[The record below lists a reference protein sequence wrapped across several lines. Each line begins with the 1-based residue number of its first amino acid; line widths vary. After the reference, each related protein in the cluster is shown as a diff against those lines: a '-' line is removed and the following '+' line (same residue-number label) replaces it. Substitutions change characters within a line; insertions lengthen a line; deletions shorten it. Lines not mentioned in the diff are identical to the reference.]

1 MKLLK
6 KIILTLMVVV
16 LCSGSVWAADFTFP
30 ANPGQALFNE
40 LVTEAGRL
48 TAYRSM
54 ASAEPGGLT
63 GFDVGVAITGVEVE
77 SALWSQFNVDE
88 STIAVPRLMVR
99 KGLPLNIDIGAFYA
113 NISDYDLTLQGAEIQ
128 WAILEG
134 TAATPAL
141 SLRGSYT
148 ELDAAG
154 EMEVKTTAADLV
166 VSKGFAMFT
175 PYAGVGTVAYEGK
188 YTGADS
194 DLQPGGLF
202 ALADFDDNETRVF
215 AGLQFAIALLN
226 ITAEY
231 EQMDEPVYSLK
242 MSLGW

>member
-1 MKLLK
+1 MKVLK
-6 KIILTLMVVV
+6 KLVIALLALLVF
-16 LCSGSVWAADFTFP
+16 SGSSLAADFTIDNTILQSEFD
-30 ANPGQALFNE
+30 AIVA
-40 LVTEAGRL
+40 EAGRL

-54 ASAEPGGLT
+54 MPAEPGGVT
-63 GFDVGVAITGVEVE
+63 GFDVGVAITGVEVDA
-77 SALWSQFNVDE
+77 ALWSQFIADNE
-88 STIAVPRLMVR
+88 SSIAVPRIMVR
-99 KGLPLNIDIGAFYA
+99 KGLPGGFDVGAFYA
-113 NISDYDLTLQGAEIQ
+113 DVSDITLQGAEIQ

-134 TAATPAL
+134 TMATPAL

-166 VSKGFAMFT
+166 ISKGIAMLT
-175 PYAGVGTVAYEGK
+175 PYAGVGTVAFDGE
-188 YTGADS
+188 YTG
-194 DLQPGGLF
+194 DL
-202 ALADFDDNETRVF
+202 ALSLNDFDDNETRFF

-242 MSLGW
+242 LSLGW

>member
-1 MKLLK
+1 VKLLK
-6 KIILTLMVVV
+6 KVFVSLSFVVF
-16 LCSGSVWAADFTFP
+16 CSSPVIAADFSIDPGDIPFFP
-30 ANPGQALFNE
+30 E
-40 LVTEAGRL
+40 VVTEAARL

-54 ASAEPGGLT
+54 MPAEPGGLT
-63 GFDVGVAITGVEVE
+63 GFDVGVAISGVEVE
-77 SALWSQFNVDE
+77 SNLWKQFNVDE
-88 STIAVPRLMVR
+88 SAIAVPRIMVR
-99 KGLPLNIDIGAFYA
+99 KGLPFNIDIGAFYA
-113 NISDYDLTLQGAEIQ
+113 DVSDYDISMQGAEIQ

-134 TAATPAL
+134 TVATPAL

-166 VSKGFAMFT
+166 ISKGFAMLT
-175 PYAGVGTVAYEGK
+175 PYAGVGTVGFEGK
-188 YTGADS
+188 YTGGDP
-194 DLQPGGLF
+194 LVQPF
-202 ALADFDDNETRVF
+202 ISDFDDSETRFF

-226 ITAEY
+226 FTAEY

>member
-1 MKLLK
+1 MKLIK
-6 KIILTLMVVV
+6 KLVVASLFV
-16 LCSGSVWAADFTFP
+16 SLAAGSALALDFEIPSTTP
-30 ANPGQALFNE
+30 QAQFNE

-54 ASAEPGGLT
+54 MPAEPGGLT
-63 GFDVGVAITGVEVE
+63 GFDIGVAISGVEVD
-77 SALWSQFNVDE
+77 SNLWQDFNVDE
-88 STIAVPRLMVR
+88 SAIAVPRLMVR
-99 KGLPLNIDIGAFYA
+99 KGLPLNLDVGAFYA
-113 NISDYDLTLQGAEIQ
+113 EVSDYDLTLQGFELQ
-128 WAILEG
+128 WALLEG

-141 SLRGSYT
+141 ALRGSYT
-148 ELDAAG
+148 KLDAAG

-175 PYAGVGTVAYEGK
+175 PYAGVGTVGFEGK
-188 YTGADS
+188 YTGALGASLDK
-194 DLQPGGLF
+194 
-202 ALADFDDNETRVF
+202 FDDSETRFF

-226 ITAEY
+226 LTAEY

>member
-1 MKLLK
+1 MMKLIRKLV
-6 KIILTLMVVV
+6 LSLLLVV
-16 LCSGSVWAADFTFP
+16 LCSGSVWAVDFTID
-30 ANPGQALFNE
+30 NTILQTEFNGI
-40 LVTEAGRL
+40 VTEAGRL

-54 ASAEPGGLT
+54 SSAEPGGLT
-63 GFDVGVAITGVEVE
+63 GFDIGVAITGVEVD
-77 SALWSQFNVDE
+77 SALWSRFIPDNEDA
-88 STIAVPRLMVR
+88 IAVPRLMVR

-113 NISDYDLTLQGAEIQ
+113 DVSDYDITMQGAEIQ

-141 SLRGSYT
+141 ALRGSYT

-166 VSKGFAMFT
+166 VSKGFAMLT
-175 PYAGVGTVAYEGK
+175 PYAGIGTVGYEGK
-188 YTGADS
+188 YTGGNP
-194 DLQPGGLF
+194 LVT
-202 ALADFDDNETRVF
+202 LADFDDSDTRIF

-231 EQMDEPVYSLK
+231 EQMEEPVYSLK
-242 MSLGW
+242 LSLGW